1 MSYHYFKIDDLTFN
15 GLELYFGTPLTTAFS
30 RATTFSQKYLYYQ
43 LRHHKTDIAYVGLGS
58 FIKIHKQNSGPI
70 YQDQDQY
77 YNVYEFTLENIKCK
91 QNGQPD
97 NIYFIGI
104 PDSNENMYQV
114 DSMFYK
120 GLPVFSFKK

>member
-1 MSYHYFKIDDLTFN
+1 MTYHYFKIDDLTFN

-58 FIKIHKQNSGPI
+58 FIKIHKQNSGS
-70 YQDQDQY
+70 QY
-77 YNVYEFTLENIKCK
+77 EHYNVYEFTLENIKCK

-104 PDSNENMYQV
+104 PDSNENMCQV

>member
-1 MSYHYFKIDDLTFN
+1 MSYHYTKIDDLTFN
-15 GLELYFGTPLTTAFS
+15 GVDLYFRTPLTTAFS

-58 FIKIHKQNSGPI
+58 FIKMSRHSSGSI
-70 YQDQDQY
+70 YQDQ
-77 YNVYEFTLENIKCK
+77 YEFTLENIKCK

-104 PDSNENMYQV
+104 PDSNENMCQV

>member
-1 MSYHYFKIDDLTFN
+1 MSYHYTKIDDLIFN

-43 LRHHKTDIAYVGLGS
+43 LRHNKTDITYVGLGTFVNMS
-58 FIKIHKQNSGPI
+58 RRSSGCP
-70 YQDQDQY
+70 YDEYD
-77 YNVYEFTLENIKCK
+77 YNVYEFTLKNIKCK

-120 GLPVFSFKK
+120 GLPVFFFKR